1 VVDLSGR
8 EPRVNRCRLAIASG
22 LAVSTVV
29 LGGCSNESDPESA
42 PSRSAADS
50 EGPPAIQSVI
60 PSRVEQVDFLRTY
73 FRKVTVALST
83 GDPSG
88 FLALSSEEC
97 GSCAVI
103 ARSVVHAYDD
113 GGSITGGK
121 WRVESPTY
129 AGKSSLGLVWDID
142 VVTAREH
149 WYDGDGNLV
158 NVVRQSTQRVAIAL
172 ETANEGLRVRELRL
186 R

>member
-1 VVDLSGR
+1 VVELSGR
-8 EPRVNRCRLAIASG
+8 EPRVNRCRLAIAVG
-22 LAVSTVV
+22 LAVPTVV

-50 EGPPAIQSVI
+50 DGPSALQSVV
-60 PSRVEQVDFLRTY
+60 PSRDEQVGFLRTY
-73 FRKVTVALST
+73 FRKVSVALST

-88 FLALSSEEC
+88 FLALSSPDC
-97 GSCAVI
+97 GSCTVI

-113 GGSITGGK
+113 GGSITGGR
-121 WRVESPTY
+121 WRVASPTY
-129 AGKSSLGLVWDID
+129 AGKSSLGRVWDID

-158 NVVRQSTQRVAIAL
+158 NIVRQSTQRVAIAL
-172 ETANEGLRVRELRL
+172 ESADGGLRVRELRL